1 MKTIRTL
8 LIAITVMVFGSTKA
22 QVSVGL
28 NVNIGAPPAWAPPP
42 PVHTEVRYYYLPEI
56 QTYYDCN
63 TRHYIYMDNGRWARR
78 AYLPVAHRGYNLYH
92 GPKVMVNNYYGA
104 TPYTYYKPARVVHHR
119 PVKYYK
125 APKHHKHHDKHYG
138 RHDDHRGRGHGRH

>member
-8 LIAITVMVFGSTKA
+8 LIAITVMVFGSTQA

-28 NVNIGAPPAWAPPP
+28 NVNIGSPPAWAPPP

-63 TRHYIYMDNGRWARR
+63 TRHYIYLDNGRWARR
-78 AYLPVAHRGYNLYH
+78 AYLPVAYRGYDLYR

-104 TPYTYYKPARVVHHR
+104 SPYTHYKPYKT
-119 PVKYYK
+119 KYK
-125 APKHHKHHDKHYG
+125 PSKHYRHDNRHHDKHHDDH
-138 RHDDHRGRGHGRH
+138 RDDHRGRGHGRH

>member
-8 LIAITVMVFGSTKA
+8 LIAITVMVFGSTQA

-28 NVNIGAPPAWAPPP
+28 SVNIGAPPAWAPPP

-78 AYLPVAHRGYNLYH
+78 AYLPVAYRGYDLYR
-92 GPKVMVNNYYGA
+92 GPKVMVNNYYGPS
-104 TPYTYYKPARVVHHR
+104 PYTYYRPAPRVVYTR
-119 PVKYYK
+119 PVRHPKP
-125 APKHHKHHDKHYG
+125 PKHYHH
-138 RHDDHRGRGHGRH
+138 HDDHRGRGHGRH

>member
-8 LIAITVMVFGSTKA
+8 LIAITVMVFGSTQA

-28 NVNIGAPPAWAPPP
+28 SVNIGSPPAWAPPP

-56 QTYYDCN
+56 ETYYDVS

-78 AYLPVAHRGYNLYH
+78 AYLPVAYRGYDLYH
-92 GPKVMVNNYYGA
+92 GPKVIVNNYYGA
-104 TPYTYYKPARVVHHR
+104 SPYTYYKPYKAKHYKPYKH
-119 PVKYYK
+119 YK
-125 APKHHKHHDKHYG
+125 APKHHGH
-138 RHDDHRGRGHGRH
+138 HDDHHDNHHGRERH

>member
-8 LIAITVMVFGSTKA
+8 LIAITVMVFGSTQA

-78 AYLPVAHRGYNLYH
+78 AYLPVAYRGYNLYR
-92 GPKVMVNNYYGA
+92 GPKVIVNNYYGP
-104 TPYTYYKPARVVHHR
+104 TPYTHYRPARVAYAR
-119 PVKYYK
+119 PVKH
-125 APKHHKHHDKHYG
+125 KHYKHHDH
-138 RHDDHRGRGHGRH
+138 HDDHRHHDDHGRGRGHGRH

>member
-8 LIAITVMVFGSTKA
+8 LIAITVMVFGSTQA

-56 QTYYDCN
+56 NTYYDVSN
-63 TRHYIYMDNGRWARR
+63 SNYIYIDNGRWARR
-78 AYLPVAHRGYNLYH
+78 SYLPAAYRNYDLY
-92 GPKVMVNNYYGA
+92 GGQKVIVNNYYGPA
-104 TPYTYYKPARVVHHR
+104 PYTYYRPARVIHR
-119 PVKYYK
+119 APVRHYVRH
-125 APKHHKHHDKHYG
+125 APPRPHGHGGYHGH
-138 RHDDHRGRGHGRH
+138 HGRH

>member
-8 LIAITVMVFGSTKA
+8 LIAITVMVFGSTQA

-28 NVNIGAPPAWAPPP
+28 SVNIGSPPAWAPPP

-56 QTYYDCN
+56 ETYYDVS

-78 AYLPVAHRGYNLYH
+78 AYLPVAYRGYDLYR
-92 GPKVMVNNYYGA
+92 GPKVIVNNYYGA
-104 TPYTYYKPARVVHHR
+104 SPYTYYKPYKAKHYKPYKH
-119 PVKYYK
+119 YK
-125 APKHHKHHDKHYG
+125 APKHHGH
-138 RHDDHRGRGHGRH
+138 HDDHHDNHHGRGRH